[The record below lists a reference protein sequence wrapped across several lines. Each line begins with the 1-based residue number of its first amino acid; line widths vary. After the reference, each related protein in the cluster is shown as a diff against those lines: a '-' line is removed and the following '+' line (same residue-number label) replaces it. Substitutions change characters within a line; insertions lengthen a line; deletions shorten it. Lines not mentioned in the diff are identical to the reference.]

1 MRIVTTSAVA
11 LGAALLLGL
20 AGASPSFAKA
30 HDQGLAKGND
40 EKAGRFEGSTP
51 EAAQTL
57 GASQRSENAPDKGP
71 NNNGAQPSSDNA
83 RSAADAR

>member
-1 MRIVTTSAVA
+1 MRILTTSALA

-20 AGASPSFAKA
+20 ASASPSFAKA
-30 HDQGLAKGND
+30 HDQGVAESKG
-40 EKAGRFEGSTP
+40 GRFGGSTP
-51 EAAQTL
+51 DQAQTL

>member
-11 LGAALLLGL
+11 LGAALLMSV
-20 AGASPSFAKA
+20 AGTAPSFAKA
-30 HDQGLAKGND
+30 HDQGVAESN
-40 EKAGRFEGSTP
+40 EGRFGGSTP
-51 EAAQTL
+51 DQAQTL
-57 GASQRSENAPDKGP
+57 GASQRSENAPEKGP